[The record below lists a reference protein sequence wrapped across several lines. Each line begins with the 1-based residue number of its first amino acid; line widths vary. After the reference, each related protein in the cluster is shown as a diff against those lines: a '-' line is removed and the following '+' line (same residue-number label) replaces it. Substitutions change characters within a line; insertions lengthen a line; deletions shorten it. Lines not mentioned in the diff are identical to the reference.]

1 MPPGPQASTEALDKL
16 LSDPSTPDWLWIVDP
31 IDGTTNFTQSIPLTA
46 ISIGTRTTQPC
57 LWVQVVEDQQIRRR
71 SARTAGSS

>member
-46 ISIGTRTTQPC
+46 ISIGKSHH
-57 LWVQVVEDQQIRRR
+57 LA
-71 SARTAGSS
+71 SA